1 MHIDFQPSIGLK
13 EAIDQRRAA
22 RAFRS
27 DPIPEAILEEVL
39 RLALRSPSGYNLQP
53 WRFIVLRTP
62 ESKAKLRACAFDQ
75 AQITQAPVVLICC
88 GDRSVKNADYIDSI
102 IQLGIDHK
110 AINETYAESMRAQI
124 NALFESHP
132 CFESVEAW
140 VNRHTMLAVAYLMIA
155 AKSFGVDT
163 CPMEGFVAS
172 EVKAAF
178 QIPDTVDVCCLVC
191 LGYAIE
197 PFKRFG
203 GRFSQTQVCY
213 GETYGQEF
221 TL

>member
-1 MHIDFQPSIGLK
+1 MHIDFQPSIRLK

-53 WRFIVLRTP
+53 WRFIVLKTA

-88 GDRSVKNADYIDSI
+88 GDRAVKDAAYIDSV
-102 IQLGIDHK
+102 IQLGIKHQ
-110 AINETYAESMRAQI
+110 AINETYAESIREKVTT
-124 NALFESHP
+124 LFATQPS
-132 CFESVEAW
+132 FESVEAW

-155 AKSFGVDT
+155 AKSFGVDS
-163 CPMEGFVAS
+163 CPMEGFVTS

-191 LGYAIE
+191 LGYAME

-203 GRFSQTQVCY
+203 GRFSEAQVCY
-213 GETYGQEF
+213 SETYGQE
-221 TL
+221 LSL